1 MPAFASAADWSALH
15 ACRTAALHC
24 ACTKKRIAF
33 LSFLSRDDVKVLLL
47 CLQVLTDNDM
57 STKFHWKRPSM
68 LSPQSTA
75 TITWTIP
82 DGTPPGTYRLRHFGD
97 YKHVFG
103 GTQSFSGAS
112 SSFSVG
118 SSMAG
123 RLGANAVSGWLRRLW
138 SGIHSIL

>member
-1 MPAFASAADWSALH
+1 MN
-15 ACRTAALHC
+15 
-24 ACTKKRIAF
+24 
-33 LSFLSRDDVKVLLL
+33 
-47 CLQVLTDNDM
+47 LQVLTDNDM

-75 TITWTIP
+75 TITWTIAE
-82 DGTPPGTYRLRHFGD
+82 GTPPGTYRLRHFGD

-118 SSMAG
+118 SSAAS
-123 RLGANAVSGWLRRLW
+123 RLPLGKDAASVWLRRLW